1 MGERGEGRYRCGMAP
16 GSAPPNR
23 TIAMRRRA
31 ALVAPLLLSLAMV
44 PGAAWA
50 ADPHNLDTNPAP
62 VLGRA
67 GSPSAPDLAP
77 PGVGATQPPR
87 VVFHGPRTDKV
98 VALTFDDGYAPA
110 NVRQIF
116 GELTR
121 AGVAATFFVN
131 GAYLRWDPKLWRAIA
146 EAGYP
151 IGNHTVLHED
161 VRNRPPG
168 QVAADLARNAR
179 LVLAATG
186 QPMIPVFRPPYGYHD
201 AASDAAAS
209 AAGFPTIVLWDVTG
223 GDASLL
229 ATDASVLAN
238 ASAGRPGSIILLH
251 AGPSVT
257 PRILPALIAGYEAR
271 GFTFVTI
278 PELLGITTPDTGP
291 PGGGAASVPP
301 GSGGVVAPGVVA
313 PTPPAVAPA
322 GDDRG
327 PVSVAPVTPV
337 RPVPPVAPVDVAV
350 PSVGPG
356 PTAPVGEVTAGQGGG
371 KPPTVL
377 NVGWDSPPLLPKTE
391 RSPGADVAPSL
402 ARDGAWARGPIRD
415 GIVAAVTVV
424 LLGLLLLLGT
434 IAGRHARRG
443 G

>member
-1 MGERGEGRYRCGMAP
+1 MGERDGGRYRCRMAS
-16 GSAPPNR
+16 GSPAPVR
-23 TIAMRRRA
+23 AIALLRRA
-31 ALVAPLLLSLAMV
+31 ALAAPLLLALATA

-50 ADPHNLDTNPAP
+50 ADPHNLDVIPPPIVN
-62 VLGRA
+62 RA
-67 GSPSAPDLAP
+67 GGPAGPTPTPTKPSIA
-77 PGVGATQPPR
+77 VVQPPQ
-87 VVFHGPRTDKV
+87 VIFHGPRTDKV

-131 GAYLRWDPKLWRAIA
+131 GAYLRWDPKLWRSIA
-146 EAGYP
+146 DAGYP

-186 QPMIPVFRPPYGYHD
+186 RPMIPVFRPPYGYHD

-223 GDASLL
+223 GDASLS

-238 ASAGRPGSIILLH
+238 ASVGRPGSIVLLH

-257 PRILPALIAGYEAR
+257 PRILPALIASYRAR
-271 GFTFVTI
+271 GFTFVTV
-278 PELLGITTPDTGP
+278 PELLGIATPDPGP
-291 PGGGAASVPP
+291 PGGGATSTPP
-301 GSGGVVAPGVVA
+301 ESAGIPA

-327 PVSVAPVTPV
+327 AVPVT
-337 RPVPPVAPVDVAV
+337 PVAPVDVVV
-350 PSVGPG
+350 PSAGPA
-356 PTAPVGEVTAGQGGG
+356 PTPPAGAVTAGQGSDPASAVSQDGWAAPLVPRTEG
-371 KPPTVL
+371 SRGSAAPP
-377 NVGWDSPPLLPKTE
+377 
-391 RSPGADVAPSL
+391 AL
-402 ARDGAWARGPIRD
+402 ARDAAWARGPGRD
-415 GIVAAVTVV
+415 GIVASATVAV
-424 LLGLLLLLGT
+424 LGLLLLLG
-434 IAGRHARRG
+434 AMVGRRARRG

>member
-1 MGERGEGRYRCGMAP
+1 
-16 GSAPPNR
+16 
-23 TIAMRRRA
+23 
-31 ALVAPLLLSLAMV
+31 
-44 PGAAWA
+44 
-50 ADPHNLDTNPAP
+50 
-62 VLGRA
+62 
-67 GSPSAPDLAP
+67 
-77 PGVGATQPPR
+77 
-87 VVFHGPRTDKV
+87 

-131 GAYLRWDPKLWRAIA
+131 GSYLRWDPKLWRSIA

-186 QPMIPVFRPPYGYHD
+186 RPMIPVFRPPYGYHD

-238 ASAGRPGSIILLH
+238 ASAGRPGSIVLLH

-257 PRILPALIAGYEAR
+257 PRILPALIAGYRAR
-271 GFTFVTI
+271 GFTFVTV
-278 PELLGITTPDTGP
+278 PELLGIATPD
-291 PGGGAASVPP
+291 PGLPAGGAASTPP
-301 GSGGVVAPGVVA
+301 ESGGVVA

-327 PVSVAPVTPV
+327 AVPVV
-337 RPVPPVAPVDVAV
+337 PVAPVDMAR
-350 PSVGPG
+350 PSAGPG
-356 PTAPVGEVTAGQGGG
+356 PTAAVGEVIAGQGGG
-371 KPPTVL
+371 QTPAVSQ
-377 NVGWDSPPLLPKTE
+377 VGWDSPPLLP
-391 RSPGADVAPSL
+391 RLAGSRGSDVAPAL
-402 ARDGAWARGPIRD
+402 ARDAAWARGPVRD
-415 GIVAAVTVV
+415 GIVATATVV
-424 LLGLLLLLGT
+424 LLGLLLLLGS
-434 IAGRHARRG
+434 IAGRRARRG